1 MIYHQPV
8 LLKESIEGLKIKKGG
23 IYIDATYGGGGHSQE
38 ILKHIG
44 EGSLIA
50 FDQDRDAMQNKIDD
64 ERLILINQNFR
75 FIKNFLKLYNA
86 VPVDGILADLGI
98 SSHQIDQPERGFSLR
113 FEGYL
118 DLRMN
123 RSKSLTAETIINEYS
138 VNKLRDIFFNYGE
151 LKNSSKI
158 AAEIEHARTK
168 DRIKTTKQLQEV
180 TKVFAPKGLE
190 NKFYA
195 KLFQSLRIEV
205 NDELGSLKEFLNQ
218 SADLLKPRGRLV
230 IIAYHSLEDRIVK
243 HFMKAGNFEG
253 EIKKDFYG
261 NPQGKFKQ
269 ISRKPIVPGDEEI
282 ERNNRARS
290 AKLRI
295 AERI

>member
-1 MIYHQPV
+1 
-8 LLKESIEGLKIKKGG
+8 
-23 IYIDATYGGGGHSQE
+23 
-38 ILKHIG
+38 
-44 EGSLIA
+44 
-50 FDQDRDAMQNKIDD
+50 
-64 ERLILINQNFR
+64 
-75 FIKNFLKLYNA
+75 
-86 VPVDGILADLGI
+86 
-98 SSHQIDQPERGFSLR
+98 
-113 FEGYL
+113 
-118 DLRMN
+118 MN
-123 RSKSLTAETIINEYS
+123 RSKTLTAEAIINEYS

-168 DRIKTTKQLQEV
+168 GRIKTTKQLQEV

-190 NKFYA
+190 NKFFA

-205 NDELGSLKEFLNQ
+205 NDELGSLREFLNQ
-218 SADLLKPRGRLV
+218 SADLLKPGGRLV
-230 IIAYHSLEDRIVK
+230 VIAYHSLEDRIVK

-269 ISRKPIVPGDEEI
+269 ISRKPIVPDDEEI